1 MSRLYFSLALLLSML
16 TARAADGANAM
27 LLQGPSGNFTVLLDE
42 RPVVTFSGDDFV
54 ITTHMG
60 ALSLPASQVTK
71 FTYVNDEQATGLGD
85 AARFGS
91 LLSFDGKQLRLSRL
105 APSSAVQVY
114 AADGALLASAKADSR
129 GSLSLSLPATAGA
142 VYLVKTATVTFKI
155 RKP

>member
-1 MSRLYFSLALLLSML
+1 
-16 TARAADGANAM
+16 M

-54 ITTHMG
+54 VTTHMG

-71 FTYVNDEQATGLGD
+71 FTYVNDEQATGIGD

-105 APSSAVQVY
+105 SPSSAGRRRAPCLCQGRQPRQPLPL
-114 AADGALLASAKADSR
+114 AARCGRCSVSCEDSHR
-129 GSLSLSLPATAGA
+129 NLQNP
-142 VYLVKTATVTFKI
+142 
-155 RKP
+155 